1 MVEKHEFASPQWVKC
16 AERFILDLANKAG
29 DSSNNVDFAMCET
42 YYNAPTHLSD
52 ENRKTGWYFRIEG
65 RKISVKLGEVD
76 DVDFK
81 VIGDYEVVKQISL
94 LIHGNPED
102 MKKSDEIT
110 KGAVKSGKLKAE
122 GSRRKGPKYL
132 LPLHNLLAEITK

>member
-16 AERFILDLANKAG
+16 AERFILDLAKKAG
-29 DSSNNVDFAMCET
+29 DSANNADFTMCEA

-52 ENRKTGWYFRIEG
+52 GNRKIGWYFRIKG
-65 RKISVKLGEVD
+65 RKISVETGDVD

-81 VIGDYEVVKQISL
+81 VIGDYEVVKQISRL
-94 LIHGNPED
+94 FHGNPED
-102 MKKSDEIT
+102 MKKLDEIT
-110 KGAVKSGKLKAE
+110 KRAVKNGKLKAE

-132 LPLHNLLAEITK
+132 FPLHNLLAEITK